1 MVWMPV
7 LRIEGKDGS
16 KGEDVGVGE
25 LVEKGECGAKVVAIG
40 VDLD

>member
-1 MVWMPV
+1 MLGM
-7 LRIEGKDGS
+7 EGEDGS
-16 KGEDVGVGE
+16 EGEDVGVGE